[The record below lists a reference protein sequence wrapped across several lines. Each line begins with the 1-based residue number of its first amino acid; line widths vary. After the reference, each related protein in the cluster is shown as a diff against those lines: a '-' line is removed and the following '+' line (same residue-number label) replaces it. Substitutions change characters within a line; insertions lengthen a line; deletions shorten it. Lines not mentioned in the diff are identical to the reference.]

1 MSTETLSE
9 GIEAL
14 LSVFDPYKDL
24 PETAT
29 IQIGAD
35 GVLRIVLALTLL
47 RKQARLLE
55 RELAIHRQDENSRAQ
70 IGELEKSATA
80 ALQELTADAARASV
94 AGVSTAERQ
103 TIVTNY
109 VTQSSPSYRLLKGNA
124 ITVTT
129 APYPGDPTRY
139 SVTLRTDISS
149 LPLQTTTGFF
159 PMPSGVI
166 QRTAVVRIGGY

>member
-1 MSTETLSE
+1 M
-9 GIEAL
+9 G
-14 LSVFDPYKDL
+14 
-24 PETAT
+24 
-29 IQIGAD
+29 
-35 GVLRIVLALTLL
+35 LL
-47 RKQARLLE
+47 RMAWNKDMRKDCRGVAAIEFAILAPVLLMI
-55 RELAIHRQDENSRAQ
+55 LFGI
-70 IGELEKSATA
+70 SAYGIYFSA
-80 ALQELTADAARASV
+80 VSSLQELTADAARASV
-94 AGVSTAERQ
+94 AGISAAERQ

-109 VTQSSPSYRLLKGNA
+109 VAQSSPNYRLLSRNA

-129 APYPGDPTRY
+129 APFPGDPTRY